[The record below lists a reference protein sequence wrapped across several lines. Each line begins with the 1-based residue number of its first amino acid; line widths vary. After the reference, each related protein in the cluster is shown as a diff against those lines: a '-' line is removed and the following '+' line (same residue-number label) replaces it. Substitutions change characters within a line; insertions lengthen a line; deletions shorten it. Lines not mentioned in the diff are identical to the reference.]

1 MTDNICETA
10 KNSKAL
16 FLDLDGT
23 LLDDRK
29 KISERNRLAIDR
41 MLAMGHRVIITT
53 GRPLVSARVQ
63 AKALG
68 LTGSGCYLIAYNG
81 GVLFDTEHEKVIYKQ
96 TIPLPLIRLVF
107 DEANKRGLHIQTYD
121 DDYVLAE
128 PRCDNEYL
136 RYYSTNFGVPSRI
149 IDSVRSLT
157 QEPVKMLMIDM
168 EDPSRLESMRGW
180 VAEHAGEQLDTFFS
194 SEVFV
199 EIISKG
205 LNKGNALRQM
215 AALLDIPLE
224 NTISAGDAG
233 NDLPMIRAAHL
244 GCAMANASDAVKAAA
259 GYITEADNN
268 HDGVAEIIEKFIL

>member
-29 KISERNRLAIDR
+29 KISEKNRLAIDR

-68 LTGSGCYLIAYNG
+68 LTGSGCYLIEYNG